1 MEKSTKTILAV
12 LAFLGV
18 VGAVV
23 AIIVL
28 LVLNKDD
35 DDDDDN
41 GKSPA
46 TNPPTEEPIEVTEDW
61 NTRRMLVP
69 TTMNVWEFTKSALFE
84 DGNGDN
90 NDEEYDIED
99 AKELCIGKAK
109 EIDGDSIGSVCAIQF
124 SGVGFDDEEDPELTV
139 CHVMTDCLINPES
152 ITDSTL
158 GVETLFTMARLFC
171 DRPNWVSQVGGGLA
185 QSFANADEDEFMKGF
200 RFVRKDVPG
209 VPDGPDH
216 VVEFGKFDGAYFREH
231 CSMNYDPNFDCAYS
245 LSMRIADKA
254 TEEGRAALRA
264 ARSFCLLN
272 AYQSGEVCGIN
283 FYPDAFTADHDNLSN
298 YDQANPC
305 QIFRDCTNDPG
316 FVDDEQSET
325 IFGAPSLL
333 CSNHIIFPTAV

>member
-41 GKSPA
+41 GKSPE

-152 ITDSTL
+152 IKDSTP
-158 GVETLFTMARLFC
+158 GVETLFTMAPLFC

-200 RFVRKDVPG
+200 RFVG
-209 VPDGPDH
+209 PDGPEY
-216 VVEFGKFDGAYFREH
+216 VVEFGSFDGGYFREH
-231 CSMNYDPNFDCAYS
+231 AYS

-272 AYQSGEVCGIN
+272 AYQMPTDQSGEVCGIN

-298 YDQANPC
+298 YDQTYPC

-316 FVDDEQSET
+316 FEESAEGESET
-325 IFGAPSLL
+325 IFAAPALL
-333 CSNHIIFPTAV
+333 CSNHIILSTGG